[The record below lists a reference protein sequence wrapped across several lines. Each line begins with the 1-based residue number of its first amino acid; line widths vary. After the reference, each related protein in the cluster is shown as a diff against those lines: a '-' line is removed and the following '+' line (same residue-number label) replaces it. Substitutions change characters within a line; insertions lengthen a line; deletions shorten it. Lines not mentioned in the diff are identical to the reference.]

1 MRTPYVNYDL
11 GEKIY
16 LKEVYRM
23 ALTKEEK
30 SKIIKKYARDE
41 KDTGSPEV
49 QIAIL
54 TSEINALTEHLKNN
68 KQDKHSKRG
77 LLMKVGKRRSLLNY
91 LLENDVKRYRE
102 VVKSLELRK

>member
-1 MRTPYVNYDL
+1 
-11 GEKIY
+11 
-16 LKEVYRM
+16 M
-23 ALTKEEK
+23 ALSREQK
-30 SKIIKKYARDE
+30 SDIVKKFQRDP

-54 TSEINALTEHLKNN
+54 TNEINALTEHLKVH

-91 LLENDVKRYRE
+91 LLKNDVKRYRE
-102 VVKSLELRK
+102 VVSSLGLRK